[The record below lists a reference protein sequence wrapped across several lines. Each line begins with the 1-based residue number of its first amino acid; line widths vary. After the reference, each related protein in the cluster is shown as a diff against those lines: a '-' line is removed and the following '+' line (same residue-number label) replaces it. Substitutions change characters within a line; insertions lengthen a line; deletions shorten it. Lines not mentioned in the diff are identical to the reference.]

1 MNRPGALALIAALL
15 ASAPVDAA
23 PDSKSCGAP
32 RELTRLREG
41 LPRTATRLARH
52 ESLKVVA
59 IGSSSTVG
67 YGATSASFSYPNQ
80 FAAEM
85 RRRLPR
91 EPIEVFNKG
100 VGGEISSEMVARFDR
115 DVFAADPDLVIWQVG
130 TNAVLHYHDIGYHS
144 EVVRYGLMRLKDA
157 GIDVILMDMQFA
169 PTVLAHPLYREM
181 EHSLAAVAKEQGVA
195 FFHRFA
201 LMQNWVESGQLDFTA
216 MLSPDG
222 LHLNDLTYG
231 CIGRIL
237 ADAVV
242 DRAAPLVA
250 SGK

>member
-1 MNRPGALALIAALL
+1 
-15 ASAPVDAA
+15 
-23 PDSKSCGAP
+23 
-32 RELTRLREG
+32 
-41 LPRTATRLARH
+41 
-52 ESLKVVA
+52 
-59 IGSSSTVG
+59 
-67 YGATSASFSYPNQ
+67 
-80 FAAEM
+80 
-85 RRRLPR
+85 
-91 EPIEVFNKG
+91 
-100 VGGEISSEMVARFDR
+100 
-115 DVFAADPDLVIWQVG
+115 
-130 TNAVLHYHDIGYHS
+130 
-144 EVVRYGLMRLKDA
+144 MRLKDA